1 MKCPKCGSTELYLI
15 YFYFN
20 GYPELI
26 CKCGYRE
33 EISEEKEAEWKKE
46 SIKIFEDIF
55 SYRN

>member
-1 MKCPKCGSTELYLI
+1 MKCPKCGNTEVYLI
-15 YFYFN
+15 YFN
-20 GYPELI
+20 GCPELI

-46 SIKIFEDIF
+46 TTKIFEDIF